1 MLAGGAFMTVDGTA
15 AGQSGETDSG
25 VESAHIDPSALDK
38 LLDPFASSDQ
48 PGFAVGVALKGVPE
62 YRRCAG
68 VASVELPV
76 QLSPTI
82 RMRIGSTTKQF
93 CALAIMLLAE
103 DGSLSID
110 DTPRQHIPELPEW
123 AETFTIRHLLS
134 HTSGMRDSFDLL
146 FQTCGPGIITSPEM
160 PLQILFDVDSVNFPP
175 GTSWRYNN
183 AGYVVLSEIVER
195 VGGQPF
201 ADFLKTRIFEPIGMD
216 ATVLRPVDTDMV
228 PNSASLHVPLPT
240 GGWSRGVFGVPL
252 RGEGGIVSTVD
263 DMLGWLSHM
272 AHPTVGSHTS
282 WEQMRASYATHG
294 YGFGLMIQK
303 HRGLDIVHHPGAVA
317 GGSSQALKVLG
328 HDLDIVV
335 LNNNG
340 LNVMAMYQLVDAII
354 DACIPG
360 LPPAPENTPGMPVTG
375 TFYSRE
381 TGRVISLLAHKG
393 QQLMVLSGMML
404 PTGRDRDGALSVPFL
419 PTDLRVRPGADGTR
433 LELMEY
439 GSADTLEKIE
449 PSEGESLDDLVGS
462 YRSGPAGI
470 LAELS
475 RSDQGYN
482 LRFSNALGSLV
493 YPLTPIGPRLWQMVS
508 PVPMPLGGTLE
519 IGTDEFLFSTMNT
532 TRLRFV
538 RI

>member
-1 MLAGGAFMTVDGTA
+1 MTGHGVAVEQASASTGAA
-15 AGQSGETDSG
+15 QS
-25 VESAHIDPSALDK
+25 VHIDPSALDK
-38 LLDPFASSDQ
+38 LLDPFANTDQ
-48 PGFAVGVALKGVPE
+48 PGFAVGVAVNGVPK
-62 YRRCAG
+62 YRRSVG
-68 VASVELPV
+68 VASIELPV
-76 QLSPTI
+76 ELSPTI
-82 RMRIGSTTKQF
+82 RMRIGSTSKQF

-103 DGSLSID
+103 EGRLSID
-110 DTPRQHIPELPEW
+110 DTPRQHVPELPEW

-134 HTSGMRDSFDLL
+134 QTSGMRDSFDLL
-146 FQTCGPGIITSPEM
+146 FQTCGPGIITPPET
-160 PLQILFDVDSVNFPP
+160 PLQILCGVDSVNFAP
-175 GTSWRYNN
+175 GSTWRYNN

-195 VGGQPF
+195 VSRVPF
-201 ADFLKTRIFEPIGMD
+201 GEFLKARIFEPIGMTD
-216 ATVLRPVDTDMV
+216 TLLRPVDTDMV

-240 GGWSRGVFGVPL
+240 GSWSRGVFGVPL

-263 DMLGWLSHM
+263 DMLRWLAHM
-272 AHPTVGSHTS
+272 AQPTVGSPES
-282 WEQMRASYATHG
+282 WKQIRTSYATHG
-294 YGFGLMIQK
+294 YGFGLMVQK
-303 HRGLDIVHHPGAVA
+303 HRGLDILHHPGAVA

-360 LPPAPENTPGMPVTG
+360 LPAVPANTPGTPVTG

-381 TGRVISLLAHKG
+381 TGRVVSLMAHEG

-404 PTGRDRDGALSVPFL
+404 PAGRDADGALSVPIL
-419 PTDLRVRPGADGTR
+419 PTDLRVRPSADGLR
-433 LELMEY
+433 LDLTEY
-439 GSADTLEKIE
+439 GLPDTLDRVE
-449 PSEGESLDDLVGS
+449 PVAGETLDDLIGS
-462 YRSGPAGI
+462 YQSGPAGV

-482 LRFSNALGSLV
+482 LRFSNELGSLL

-519 IGTDEFLFSTMNT
+519 IEADGFLFSTMNT

-538 RI
+538 RS